1 MSKLDKIKEELNYL
15 KVWLGVF
22 IVAAMALIGWL
33 AEHIDNNFKSYL
45 AIASVAALSVAVVLT
60 HRKIIAKIEETEDM

>member
-1 MSKLDKIKEELNYL
+1 LSKLDKIKGELNYP

-22 IVAAMALIGWL
+22 IVAATALIGWL
-33 AEHIDNNFKSYL
+33 AEHIDNNFKNYL

-60 HRKIIAKIEETEDM
+60 HCKIIAKIEETEDM